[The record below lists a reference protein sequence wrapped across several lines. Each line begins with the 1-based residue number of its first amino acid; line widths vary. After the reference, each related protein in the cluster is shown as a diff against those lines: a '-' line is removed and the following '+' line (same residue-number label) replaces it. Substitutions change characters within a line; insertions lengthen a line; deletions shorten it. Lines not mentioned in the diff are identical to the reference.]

1 MTAKITYKQS
11 RTKDHYSKTVRTGRD
26 RREVPPVSVE
36 TGTHFDERRRYRR
49 VFVGENKM
57 AAR

>member
-1 MTAKITYKQS
+1 M
-11 RTKDHYSKTVRTGRD
+11 YSCFRLLRDNPSYRERTGRD